1 MIFAG
6 AQRTVHVLHNSEQPA
21 SVFAI
26 LESGSKV
33 VPLIADGLFDL
44 LMLKMTNIYTSKKQ
58 TKIESKGPR
67 FEIGDFC
74 VKLGSV
80 TMSQNFK
87 GILVEVRAT
96 LYISLEKKRDSPKIR
111 PSAANFFIIRGI
123 SSSFSKRYS
132 SSRLAPT
139 WRIVIIFNS
148 EINFSHKFAFK
159 NYFSTQKYKSEHIRA
174 GYYRRFFF
182 LLPFFDLTANEQRSG
197 IWIQRNA
204 ISFGF
209 EFLNLAERNEF
220 FIGRWDALAPATSGV
235 PCQSRD
241 ERALSIDS
249 SRDPTLHTCK
259 PHTYARL

>member
-1 MIFAG
+1 MRIWNYTYCETWRVIFAG

-96 LYISLEKKRDSPKIR
+96 LHISLEKKRDSPKIR

-139 WRIVIIFNS
+139 WRIVITFNS

-159 NYFSTQKYKSEHIRA
+159 NYFSTQKYKSGILSA
-174 GYYRRFFF
+174 FFCF
-182 LLPFFDLTANEQRSG
+182 RSLISPRTNKESG
-197 IWIQRNA
+197 SNGTRSRLVSNSWISPSAMN
-204 ISFGF
+204 
-209 EFLNLAERNEF
+209 
-220 FIGRWDALAPATSGV
+220 
-235 PCQSRD
+235 
-241 ERALSIDS
+241 S
-249 SRDPTLHTCK
+249 S
-259 PHTYARL
+259 